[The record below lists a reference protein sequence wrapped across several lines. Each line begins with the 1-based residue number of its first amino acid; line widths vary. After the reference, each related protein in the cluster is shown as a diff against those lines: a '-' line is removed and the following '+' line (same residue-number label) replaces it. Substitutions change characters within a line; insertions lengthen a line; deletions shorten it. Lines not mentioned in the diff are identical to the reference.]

1 MNKVLYNRKTLVNQN
16 GGLYRN
22 KPVSYTRHYC
32 VCDPSDIGYGNIAGT
47 GVGASGENLID
58 DFINDVID
66 KFVFPYQLNDIQTP
80 QQNFSNGS
88 YDQLL
93 VELNP
98 FYDNSVCAELAL
110 RGMAIVQRGI
120 FQQSEIDALQALVDS
135 LQSQLNSI
143 RAPRVASQITTELSA
158 DVTLDFRYLLYIQE
172 YGPPADG
179 IFDPVIL
186 SNYLI

>member
-1 MNKVLYNRKTLVNQN
+1 MNKVLYNRKTLVNRN

-22 KPVSYTRHYC
+22 KPVSYTRQLFMTG
-32 VCDPSDIGYGNIAGT
+32 IGT
-47 GVGASGENLID
+47 GGGIGASGENLID
-58 DFINDVID
+58 EYINDVID
-66 KFVFPYQLNDIQTP
+66 KFVFPYQLNDIDTP

-93 VELNP
+93 VDLNP

-120 FQQSEIDALQALVDS
+120 YQQSEIDALQALVES
-135 LQSQLNSI
+135 LQNQLNSL
-143 RAPRVASQITTELSA
+143 RAPRVSSQITTELSA

-172 YGPPADG
+172 HGPPVDG